1 MEELKKHLMT
11 YLDNAREA
19 VLWKAE
25 GLSDSNVSRP
35 MVGSGTNILGVIQH
49 LATVEYGYFVE
60 CLGHTVTDERH
71 LTLMAD
77 EEAGADMWVPAE
89 IPRTEIIDFYRR
101 AIETANKNIA
111 ALDTD
116 VPATV
121 PWWKPETRKTTLG
134 RLLLHMNVETS
145 RHSGHIDIIRELIDG
160 STGLYR
166 DNTNIPAYE
175 PAAWAALQEK
185 IRNASHSR

>member
-25 GLSDSNVSRP
+25 GLSDSDVSRP

-77 EEAGADMWVPAE
+77 EEASADMWVPAE

-121 PWWKPETRKTTLG
+121 PWWKPETR
-134 RLLLHMNVETS
+134 
-145 RHSGHIDIIRELIDG
+145 
-160 STGLYR
+160 
-166 DNTNIPAYE
+166 
-175 PAAWAALQEK
+175 
-185 IRNASHSR
+185 

>member
-25 GLSDSNVSRP
+25 ALSDSNVSRP

-77 EEAGADMWVPAE
+77 E
-89 IPRTEIIDFYRR
+89 
-101 AIETANKNIA
+101 
-111 ALDTD
+111 
-116 VPATV
+116 
-121 PWWKPETRKTTLG
+121 
-134 RLLLHMNVETS
+134 
-145 RHSGHIDIIRELIDG
+145 
-160 STGLYR
+160 
-166 DNTNIPAYE
+166 
-175 PAAWAALQEK
+175 
-185 IRNASHSR
+185 